1 MIPTPRSEN
10 SWKLI
15 AFGVFIG
22 GGALFGALAGLLYTR
37 TASTTKANQG
47 RLPAVGTMSM
57 IGLTISLISLIRQI
71 VELASED

>member
-1 MIPTPRSEN
+1 MTPTPRNEN
-10 SWKLI
+10 SWKLV

-22 GGALFGALAGLLYTR
+22 GGALLGLLAALLYTR
-37 TASTTKANQG
+37 TAETTKANQG

-57 IGLTISLISLIRQI
+57 IGLTISLIGLIRQI